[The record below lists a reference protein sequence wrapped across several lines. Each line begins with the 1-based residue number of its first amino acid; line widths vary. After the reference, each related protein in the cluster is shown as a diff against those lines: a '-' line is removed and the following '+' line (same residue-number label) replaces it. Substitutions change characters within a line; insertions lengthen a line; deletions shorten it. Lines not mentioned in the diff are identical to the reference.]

1 MTKKIKSIQ
10 WLTLALVVAF
20 AATSAHARDARMRR
34 LVVVGDSLL
43 AGFSSGGFVTRGH
56 AGQVDSAPAFL
67 ARRAG
72 VSFPQ
77 PLMSNPGVPS
87 QLMIVDANGNGQ
99 LDPGDVRR
107 TTESIGSRA
116 RPIRR
121 VRNLAVPGEDSRS
134 VFDTISPT
142 VIARQLF
149 HGNDVDG
156 RDVLKFLILGVPP
169 QSDSVSQI
177 TLARDELRPS
187 FLMIWLGNNDVL
199 DMATETSP
207 DAVTL
212 DPSVFGQRFSRML
225 DQLADTGAGMAVA
238 NLPDVTGIA
247 ALRHAGTEV
256 TSCRQA
262 DGTTR
267 AVASDDLLS
276 INMPR
281 SQLPVPPCTAVLGP
295 TERDL
300 ARAKILAFNAEIAT
314 AIAQTEQQRG
324 VQIATVDMFT
334 LFDQFRTQ
342 GVDVD
347 GNGTP
352 DLTTGYLGGV
362 FSLDGIHPTRTGN
375 ALIANAFIS
384 AINQRFGDNISPV
397 NVARISTRD
406 PLVNNSF
413 RPTGEVP
420 FGVINPDDVTT
431 SGAAGFFD
439 DIADRVS
446 RGAHDFQGDVGGSAK
461 NFFNRI
467 KHFFKNLF

>member
-149 HGNDVDG
+149 NGNDVDG

-169 QSDSVSQI
+169 QADSVSQI
-177 TLARDELRPS
+177 TLAHDELRPS
-187 FLMIWLGNNDVL
+187 FLMIWLANNDVL

-256 TSCRQA
+256 TTCRQA

-281 SQLPVPPCTAVLGP
+281 SQLPVPPCSAVLGP

-300 ARAKILAFNAEIAT
+300 VRAKIMAFNAAIAT
-314 AIAQTEQQRG
+314 AIAQTEQRRG

-334 LFDQFRTQ
+334 LFDQFRAQ

-362 FSLDGIHPTRTGN
+362 FSLDGIHPTRTGD

-384 AINQRFGDNISPV
+384 AIDQRFGDNIPPV
-397 NVARISTRD
+397 DVARISTKD
-406 PLVNNSF
+406 TLVNNSF
-413 RPTGEVP
+413 RPAGEVP
-420 FGVINPDDVTT
+420 FGVINADDVTT
-431 SGAAGFFD
+431 GSGAGFFD
-439 DIADRVS
+439 GIADRVS
-446 RGAHDFQGDVGGSAK
+446 RGAHDFQGNVGGSAR
-461 NFFNRI
+461 NVFYHI

>member
-1 MTKKIKSIQ
+1 MTKKSIH
-10 WLTLALVVAF
+10 WFTLVFVVAF
-20 AATSAHARDARMRR
+20 AATSAHARDPRMRR
-34 LVVVGDSLL
+34 LVVIGDSLL
-43 AGFSSGGFVTRGH
+43 AGFSSGGFVSQGH

-72 VSFPQ
+72 ASLPQ

-87 QLMIVDANGNGQ
+87 QLTIDDANGNGQ

-107 TTESIGSRA
+107 TTDSIGFRA

-121 VRNLAVPGEDSRS
+121 VRNLAVPGEDSKS
-134 VFDTISPT
+134 VFETISPS

-149 HGNDVDG
+149 NGNAVDG
-156 RDVLKFLILGVPP
+156 HDVLKFLILGVPP
-169 QSDSVSQI
+169 RSDAVSQI
-177 TLARDELRPS
+177 TLARDDLRPS

-199 DMATETSP
+199 DMATQTSP
-207 DAVTL
+207 NAVTL
-212 DPSVFGQRFSRML
+212 DPSDFGRRFSRML

-256 TSCRQA
+256 TTCRQA

-281 SQLPVPPCTAVLGP
+281 SQLPVPPCSAVLGP

-300 ARAKILAFNAEIAT
+300 VRAKIMAFNAAIAT
-314 AIAQTEQQRG
+314 AIAQTEQRRG

-362 FSLDGIHPTRTGN
+362 FSLDGIHPTRTGD

-384 AINQRFGDNISPV
+384 AIDQRFGDNIPPV
-397 NVARISTRD
+397 DVARISTKD
-406 PLVNNSF
+406 TLVNNSF
-413 RPTGEVP
+413 RPAGEVP
-420 FGVINPDDVTT
+420 FGVINADDVTT
-431 SGAAGFFD
+431 GSGAGFFD
-439 DIADRVS
+439 GIADRVS
-446 RGAHDFQGDVGGSAK
+446 RGAHDFQGNVGGSAQ
-461 NFFNRI
+461 NVFNRI

>member
-1 MTKKIKSIQ
+1 MTKKSMN
-10 WLTLALVVAF
+10 WYTLAFVVAF
-20 AATSAHARDARMRR
+20 AATSAHARDPRMRR

-43 AGFSSGGFVTRGH
+43 AGFSSGGFVSQGH

-72 VSFPQ
+72 VSLPQ

-87 QLMIVDANGNGQ
+87 QLAIDDANGNGQ

-107 TTESIGSRA
+107 TTDSIGSRA

-121 VRNLAVPGEDSRS
+121 VRNLAVPGEDSKS
-134 VFDTISPT
+134 VFETISPS

-149 HGNDVDG
+149 NGNDVDG
-156 RDVLKFLILGVPP
+156 HDVLKFLILGVPP
-169 QSDSVSQI
+169 RSDSVSQI
-177 TLARDELRPS
+177 TLARDDLRPS
-187 FLMIWLGNNDVL
+187 FLMIWLGNNAVL
-199 DMATETSP
+199 AMATQTSP

-212 DPSVFGQRFSRML
+212 DPSDFGQRFSRML
-225 DQLADTGAGMAVA
+225 DQLADTVAGMAVA

-256 TSCRQA
+256 TTCRQA

-276 INMPR
+276 ITMSR

-300 ARAKILAFNAEIAT
+300 VRAKILAFNAEIAT
-314 AIAQTEQQRG
+314 AIAQTEQRRG

-334 LFDQFRTQ
+334 LFDQFRAQ

-384 AINQRFGDNISPV
+384 AINQRFGDNIAPLD
-397 NVARISTRD
+397 VARISTRD

-413 RPTGEVP
+413 RPSGEVP
-420 FGVINPDDVTT
+420 FGVINADDVTT
-431 SGAAGFFD
+431 SGTAGFFD

-446 RGAHDFQGDVGGSAK
+446 RGAHDFAGDVAGPAK